1 MKPVLFPYKLGSASA
16 KKLSL
21 AFNAERVRPDGQFRN
36 NFKRPIINWG
46 NSQVPNWMNKWEDQV
61 ILNHPDNVKIAS
73 NKLLTFQKFAE
84 HDVKCP
90 EWTTNYPEGLGG
102 DHWFARKTL
111 TGKGGDGIVSFVLG
125 EDIVAPL
132 YTKYFKKKHEFRVHV
147 FDGKVI
153 DFVLKKKRLEHQ
165 VNYQVR
171 NHDGGWVFCR
181 EGVIVPV
188 VVLQEAIKAVAALG
202 LTFGAVDIGYN
213 EKRNEPCV
221 FEVNTAP
228 GLEGTTLDRYVKA
241 FKEILE

>member
-1 MKPVLFPYKLGSASA
+1 
-16 KKLSL
+16 
-21 AFNAERVRPDGQFRN
+21 
-36 NFKRPIINWG
+36 
-46 NSQVPNWMNKWEDQV
+46 MNKWKDQV
-61 ILNHPDNVKIAS
+61 VLNRPDNVKIAS

-84 HDVKCP
+84 HGVKCP
-90 EWTTNYPEGLGG
+90 EWTTNYPEGIGG
-102 DHWFARKTL
+102 ERWFARKTL
-111 TGKGGDGIVSFVLG
+111 TGKSGDGIVSFVLG

-153 DFVLKKKRLEHQ
+153 DFVLKKKRLDVE

-202 LTFGAVDIGYN
+202 LTFGAVDVGYN
-213 EKRNEPCV
+213 EKKNEPCV

-228 GLEGTTLDRYVKA
+228 GIEGTTLYRYVKA

>member
-1 MKPVLFPYKLGSASA
+1 MKPIIFPYKLGSASA
-16 KKLSL
+16 KKLAL
-21 AFNAERVRPDGQFRN
+21 AFSAERVRPDGQFRN

-46 NSQVPNWMNKWEDQV
+46 NSQVPNWMTKWEDQV
-61 ILNHPDNVKIAS
+61 IFNHPDNVKIAS
-73 NKLLTFQKFAE
+73 NKLLTFQKFVE
-84 HDVKCP
+84 HGVKCP
-90 EWTTNYPEGLGG
+90 EWTTDYPEGIDG

-111 TGKGGDGIVSFVLG
+111 TGKGGDGILSFVLG

-132 YTKYFKKKHEFRVHV
+132 YTKYFKKKHEFRIHV
-147 FDGKVI
+147 FNGKII
-153 DFVLKKKRLEHQ
+153 DFVLKKKRLNVG

-202 LTFGAVDIGYN
+202 LTFGAVDVGYN
-213 EKRNEPCV
+213 EKKNEPCV

-228 GLEGTTLDRYVKA
+228 GIEGTTLYRYVKA